1 MFTTLK
7 KKVAVSFF
15 LTVNLRAGTVSHSVL
30 CFPCLEMCLVHRGT
44 QLLFVDWKD
53 KHPGIVVYNIHS
65 FCLLSV
71 LHIFHL
77 PLQIPS
83 LPLPTLLYTLGL
95 TFKAYVNGLLFPL
108 ALGWVESMR
117 SPGRRLE
124 GERVYFFCSFQGGFS
139 YRTLCFLVLVT
150 APFPYPFGQ
159 LF

>member
-7 KKVAVSFF
+7 KKSSSLVFLDCELKSRDCVSFIF
-15 LTVNLRAGTVSHSVL
+15 VFS
-30 CFPCLEMCLVHRGT
+30 CLEMCLVHRGT